1 MVRHRNHGQ
10 RDRRA
15 KQQFT
20 SAPLPDPDNS
30 TYTDAAESLDAG
42 AAVAGNLPELSSTAA
57 DSSALDSPS
66 DQSLLA
72 HTGGSVATIG
82 EEVGGDIP
90 QDSTDEISTP
100 ALCVLEAEATDCGI
114 EGDNAPGELEDSA
127 ERDTD
132 ASGATDC
139 GVGRENSLDKH
150 YNSSVSPQQLA
161 VVSLHAKDVGQKNL
175 FVPTTSAAGQE
186 FQDSF
191 PMGNTFGSSYQTFTQ
206 SSQGYLPSQMPSPSA
221 WNSHYYNN
229 GAQPQTSL
237 DSLFYPGQSENE
249 IEARAHLMARQ
260 SRNVSVVFSLTVRM
274 EALTFCRCM
283 EYITHTLL
291 DSCRRNKG

>member
-1 MVRHRNHGQ
+1 MVRNRNHGR

-15 KQQFT
+15 TQQFT

-42 AAVAGNLPELSSTAA
+42 AAVEGNLPELSSTAA

-100 ALCVLEAEATDCGI
+100 ALCVLEAETTDCGI
-114 EGDNAPGELEDSA
+114 EGDDAPGELEDSA

-139 GVGRENSLDKH
+139 GAGRENSLDKH
-150 YNSSVSPQQLA
+150 YNSSVSPQQRA

-186 FQDSF
+186 F
-191 PMGNTFGSSYQTFTQ
+191 
-206 SSQGYLPSQMPSPSA
+206 
-221 WNSHYYNN
+221 
-229 GAQPQTSL
+229 
-237 DSLFYPGQSENE
+237 
-249 IEARAHLMARQ
+249 
-260 SRNVSVVFSLTVRM
+260 
-274 EALTFCRCM
+274 
-283 EYITHTLL
+283 
-291 DSCRRNKG
+291 